1 VFAQHAAVCALLLLL
16 LLLLQAVRSLS
27 VAVAGALL
35 LLVGQSLLFG
45 YLASQAVHAARDLE
59 DLLRHGDGLLV
70 VSGAVGVAAAAAG
83 SHTTDT

>member
-1 VFAQHAAVCALLLLL
+1 VCVF

-45 YLASQAVHAARDLE
+45 YLASRAVHAARDLE
-59 DLLRHGDGLLV
+59 DLLRQGDGLLV
-70 VSGAVGVAAAAAG
+70 VGGAVGVAAAAAAG
-83 SHTTDT
+83 NSMEGATGQA

>member
-1 VFAQHAAVCALLLLL
+1 VLHDH

-45 YLASQAVHAARDLE
+45 YLAGQAVHAARDLE
-59 DLLRHGDGLLV
+59 ELMRQGDGIM
-70 VSGAVGVAAAAAG
+70 AVGGAAAAAAEAG
-83 SHTTDT
+83 GAGRLAEAPAAAFG